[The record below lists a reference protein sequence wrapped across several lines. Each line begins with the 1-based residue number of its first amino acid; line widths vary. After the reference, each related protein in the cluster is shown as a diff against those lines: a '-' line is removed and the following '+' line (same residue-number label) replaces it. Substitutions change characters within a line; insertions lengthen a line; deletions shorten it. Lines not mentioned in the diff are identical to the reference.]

1 MINECN
7 FAKKTINTYGLDQ
20 VIVNININFTRFN
33 DEHRIPLFPLRENDA
48 SRRERLGNYLFLK
61 NVRQLHGRFNCYG
74 SRTYRKP
81 FPPTPTHSP
90 RPLAPLV
97 CHTQTPPP

>member
-1 MINECN
+1 MINEYN

-48 SRRERLGNYLFLK
+48 SGRKRLGNYLFLK

-74 SRTYRKP
+74 SRTARTELNP
-81 FPPTPTHSP
+81 LPPTRIHS
-90 RPLAPLV
+90 AG
-97 CHTQTPPP
+97 CCAQSACNM